1 MGKSK
6 KSYKNDFKQ
15 VVGKKICENKI
26 QLNHD
31 RTSMI

>member
-1 MGKSK
+1 MGKNK
-6 KSYKNDFKQ
+6 KSYKNYFEE